1 MKRSLQIIFVIIVL
15 FGISSYVSSYVCPA
29 MYQEP
34 TSVKAIPSKYEK
46 LEISKISERSNK
58 LQKKTSK
65 GALKKSKRKF
75 PSKRSR

>member
-15 FGISSYVSSYVCPA
+15 FGISSCVSSYVCPA